1 MVFITIKIPQALNFS
16 LSPRHTLITVLIT
29 ILVSKVVRLKMMRQM
44 SDLLLNNKLIL
55 FVKEINYFLWR
66 CVSFESLVIH
76 NCFGHVES
84 ITRQSANYSI

>member
-1 MVFITIKIPQALNFS
+1 MAFITIKIPQALNFS

-55 FVKEINYFLWR
+55 FY
-66 CVSFESLVIH
+66 
-76 NCFGHVES
+76 
-84 ITRQSANYSI
+84 